1 MLLLTREE
9 ERAIEERNEGRIE
22 GRKEGRKEGRTEM
35 LNTFIELMRSN
46 GISNEQ
52 IENIR
57 NAALKS

>member
-9 ERAIEERNEGRIE
+9 ERAIEERNEGRI
-22 GRKEGRKEGRTEM
+22 EGRTEM

>member
-9 ERAIEERNEGRIE
+9 ERAIEERSKGHKEGRIE
-22 GRKEGRKEGRTEM
+22 GRSEM
-35 LNTFIELMRSN
+35 LAKVMELMKSN

-57 NAALKS
+57 NAALNS

>member
-9 ERAIEERNEGRIE
+9 ERAIEERNEGR
-22 GRKEGRKEGRTEM
+22 KEM
-35 LNTFIELMRSN
+35 LAKVMELMKSN

-57 NAALKS
+57 NAAMNS

>member
-9 ERAIEERNEGRIE
+9 ERAIEERNEGRS
-22 GRKEGRKEGRTEM
+22 EM
-35 LNTFIELMRSN
+35 LNTLIELMRSN

>member
-22 GRKEGRKEGRTEM
+22 GRIEGRTEM